1 MPVLPPA
8 VAWLVGTIGAAVL
21 TVLAV
26 REWRRVNSELDRA
39 RKVRVDDRE
48 RAAMPTLRR
57 DPVTGEYRL
66 RR

>member
-8 VAWLVGTIGAAVL
+8 VTWLVGTIGAALL
-21 TVLAV
+21 TAIAI
-26 REWRRVNSELDRA
+26 REWRRVNDELDR
-39 RKVRVDDRE
+39 VRTAGVGDAE

-57 DPVTGEYRL
+57 DPATGEYRI

>member
-21 TVLAV
+21 TVFAI
-26 REWRRVNSELDRA
+26 REWRRVNDELDRA
-39 RKVRVDDRE
+39 RKVRVDE
-48 RAAMPTLRR
+48 RYAMPTLQR
-57 DPVTGEYRL
+57 DPVTGEYRI